1 MSNSMRHG
9 SMEYWPHRR
18 AKKQMPRVRSAA
30 KVATPSFL
38 GYAAFKVGMTHILRM
53 EESES
58 PAKGSEVYK
67 PVTVLEAPRVYV
79 YGIRFYDK
87 GYAYRE
93 VAGEVYDANAA
104 KHVGIN
110 STKKTDV
117 SQFKNRI
124 NEMNDVTA
132 LAYLDAEPV
141 AIANKRVMRFEIPLG
156 GKTAAE
162 KLAFVEGFIGK
173 EIKLTDVFKPGDV
186 VDVTAISK
194 GKGWAGVIKRYK
206 VARQYRKAT
215 NKVRHVGTL
224 GPWHPAK
231 VQFGV
236 PQAGHMGY
244 NYRTERNK
252 TVLKLGTQNDV
263 NSINVKGGYLNYG
276 MVKNDFVVLEGSIPG
291 PSKRLIRIR
300 KAIRNY
306 RQTKEPKVTYLSLE
320 SKQGS

>member
-1 MSNSMRHG
+1 MRKG
-9 SMEYWPHRR
+9 SLEYWPHRR

-30 KVATPSFL
+30 KVDSPMFL

-53 EESES
+53 EEGEG

-87 GYAYRE
+87 GYASYRK
-93 VAGEVYDANAA
+93 VAGEVYDASAA

-110 STKKTDV
+110 KTKNNDA
-117 SQFKNRI
+117 SQFKSKI
-124 NEMNDVTA
+124 SEMSDVTA
-132 LAYLDAEPV
+132 LAYLDAEPI

-156 GKTAAE
+156 GKTAEE
-162 KLAFVEGFIGK
+162 KLAFIEGFLGK
-173 EIKLTDVFKPGDV
+173 EIKLADVLKTGDM

-194 GKGWAGVIKRYK
+194 GKGWAGVIKRYG

-252 TVLKLGTQNDV
+252 LVLKLGTPNDADT
-263 NSINVKGGYLNYG
+263 INVKGGYLNYG
-276 MVKNDFVVLEGSIPG
+276 SVKSDYVVLEGSIPG
-291 PSKRLIRIR
+291 PAKRLVRIR
-300 KAIRNY
+300 KAIRAFRKVN
-306 RQTKEPKVTYLSLE
+306 EPKITYLSLE

>member
-1 MSNSMRHG
+1 MRKG
-9 SMEYWPHRR
+9 SLEYWPHRR

-30 KVATPSFL
+30 KVATPMFL
-38 GYAAFKVGMTHILRM
+38 GYAAFKVGMTHVLRL
-53 EESES
+53 EENEG

-67 PVTVLEAPRVYV
+67 PVTILEAPKVVV
-79 YGIRFYDK
+79 YGIRFYHR
-87 GYAYRE
+87 GYVYRE
-93 VAGEVYDANAA
+93 IAGEVYEPNVA
-104 KHVGIN
+104 KNVGIK
-110 STKKTDV
+110 STKKTDI
-117 SQFKNRI
+117 SQFKNKI
-124 NEMNDVTA
+124 NELEDVTA
-132 LAYLDAEPV
+132 LAFLDADPI
-141 AIANKRVMRFEIPLG
+141 AIGNKRVMRFEIPLG

-162 KLAFVEGFIGK
+162 KLAFVEPFLGK
-173 EIKLTDVFKPGDV
+173 ELKLTDVLKPGDMI
-186 VDVTAISK
+186 DVTAISK

-206 VARQYRKAT
+206 VAKQYRKAT

-252 TVLKLGTQNDV
+252 LVLRLGTPSDLNTV
-263 NSINVKGGYLNYG
+263 NVKGGYLNYG
-276 MVKNDFVVLEGSIPG
+276 MVKNDYIVLEGSIPG

-300 KAIRNY
+300 KAIRAY
-306 RQTKEPKVTYLSLE
+306 RQVKSPKVTYFSLE

>member
-1 MSNSMRHG
+1 MRKG
-9 SMEYWPHRR
+9 SLEYWPHRR

-30 KVATPSFL
+30 KVATPMFL
-38 GYAAFKVGMTHILRM
+38 GYAAFKVGMTHVLRL
-53 EESES
+53 EENEG

-67 PVTVLEAPRVYV
+67 PVTILEAPRVFV
-79 YGIRFYDK
+79 YGIRFYDN
-87 GYAYRE
+87 GYAYKE
-93 VAGEVYDANAA
+93 SAGEVYDANAA

-117 SQFKNRI
+117 SHFKNRI
-124 NEMNDVTA
+124 NEMQDVTA

-141 AIANKRVMRFEIPLG
+141 AIANKRVMRFEIPIG

-162 KLAFVEGFIGK
+162 KLTFLEPFLGK
-173 EIKLTDVFKPGDV
+173 EIKLTDVLKPGDMI
-186 VDVTAISK
+186 DVTAISK

-206 VARQYRKAT
+206 VAKQYRKAT

-252 TVLKLGTQNDV
+252 LVLKIGTPNDV
-263 NSINVKGGYLNYG
+263 NTINVKGGYLNYG
-276 MVKNDFVVLEGSIPG
+276 MVKNDFVMVEGSIPG
-291 PSKRLIRIR
+291 SSKRLVRIR
-300 KAIRNY
+300 KAIRAF
-306 RQTKEPKVTYLSLE
+306 RQVKDPKVTYLSLE